1 MNHELSLKPRS
12 IQALGF
18 VGWLLLCFAVAA
30 VGAVASV
37 DAGAFYAQLARPAWA
52 PPGWIFAPVWTVLY
66 FSMAL
71 AAWLVWRDAR
81 NARALQLA
89 LGLFL
94 AQLAANALWSW
105 LFFAWHRGGFAFADI
120 VLLWGLIACTA
131 GQFWR
136 LKPLAGLLLVPYLVW
151 VTFAAVLNWTVWQ
164 ANHGALG

>member
-12 IQALGF
+12 VQALGF
-18 VGWLLLCFAVAA
+18 VGWLLLCFAAA
-30 VGAVASV
+30 AAGAIASA
-37 DAGAFYAQLARPAWA
+37 DAGAFYGQLARPSWA
-52 PPGWIFAPVWTVLY
+52 PPGWIFGPVWAVLY

-81 NARALQLA
+81 NARAWQLA

-105 LFFAWHRGGFAFADI
+105 LFFAWHQGGSAFADI
-120 VLLWGLIACTA
+120 VLLWVLIVCTTV
-131 GQFWR
+131 QFWR
-136 LKPLAGLLLVPYLVW
+136 LKPLAGLLLIPYLAW